1 MIWLLLLLL
10 LVAGIYLLRNRD
22 DLAYLDR
29 PVALPEPRQPSPE
42 YRDALREIARLH
54 QAGRGVRGRDRLQV
68 LRNAM
73 EEIGNRVTPACLIRP
88 TGEGEPAGEWVIPE
102 GVDSTRRL
110 LYIHGGAWLA
120 GSPRSHRP
128 ITDRIARA
136 ANACVL
142 ALDYR
147 LMPEH
152 RYREGLSD
160 CQNAYLWLLD
170 NGPEGS
176 APASRLFLA
185 GDSAGGSHAL
195 ILQALVRDRGVRQP
209 DAVIALGPA
218 TDMSFSSPSL
228 RTNIPTDPLLGPS
241 FGQLRRIPK
250 PILELLTGLL
260 LRVRPRSP
268 LASPLRGQL
277 SNLSPTLIQASSTEM
292 LRDNALRYVNKARDA
307 GSPAEV
313 QLWHGMVHVWHI
325 FAPDL
330 PEAEEAFQAIAD
342 FLERVETSRQEHNL
356 TSQK

>member
-10 LVAGIYLLRNRD
+10 VVAGIYLVRNRD

-29 PVALPEPRQPSPE
+29 PGQLPEPRQPSPA

-54 QAGRGVRGRDRLQV
+54 QAGRGARGRDRLIV

-73 EEIGNRVTPACLIRP
+73 EEIGDRVTPECRIQA
-88 TGEGEPAGEWVIPE
+88 TGEGAPAGEWVIPE
-102 GVDSTRRL
+102 GADPGRRL
-110 LYIHGGAWLA
+110 LYIHGGAWMA

-147 LMPEH
+147 LMPEN
-152 RYREGLSD
+152 RYIEGLQD
-160 CQNAYLWLLD
+160 CHNAYLWLLD
-170 NGPEGS
+170 NGPDGS

-195 ILQALVRDRGVRQP
+195 ILQALVRDQGVRQP
-209 DAVIALGPA
+209 DAVIALGPS
-218 TDMSFSSPSL
+218 TDMGFSSPSL
-228 RTNIPTDPLLGPS
+228 RSNIPTDPLLGPS
-241 FGQLRRIPK
+241 FGQLRRVPK
-250 PILELLTGLL
+250 PILELLAGLL

-268 LASPLRGQL
+268 LASPVRGQL
-277 SNLSPTLIQASSTEM
+277 NDLSPTLIQASSTEM
-292 LRDNALRYVNKARDA
+292 LRDSALRYVNKARDA

-330 PEAEEAFQAIAD
+330 PEAEEAFQAIAG
-342 FLERVETSRQEHNL
+342 FLKRVESGRYDH
-356 TSQK
+356 